1 MAIDRTRIYFILDKD
16 DALACNIHINYEI
29 NEGDA
34 MIIVTMANGHHA
46 YQLLHDVT
54 VSENCSFG
62 NTNKIVAQ
70 LLLQCAAAGEI
81 KDWHARIIDAASDVI
96 CERSLDIIDRL
107 NESGF
112 KVKCMGSSKS
122 VTV

>member
-1 MAIDRTRIYFILDKD
+1 MAIDRTRIYYILDED
-16 DALACNIHINYEI
+16 NTLVCNIHINYEI

-46 YQLLHDVT
+46 YQLFNDVT

-81 KDWHARIIDAASDVI
+81 KGWHARIIDAASDVI